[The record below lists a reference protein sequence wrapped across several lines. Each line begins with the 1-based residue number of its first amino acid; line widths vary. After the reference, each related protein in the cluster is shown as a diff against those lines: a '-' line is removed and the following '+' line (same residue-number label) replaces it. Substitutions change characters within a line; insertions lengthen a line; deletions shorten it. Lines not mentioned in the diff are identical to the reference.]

1 MTTRRPAASTVVRS
15 PVAWLLTLAIV
26 LIALNLRGPI
36 VATAPV
42 LDEIK
47 GDLALGAF
55 VAGLLTSIP
64 VLCFALASPL
74 ASGIIGRLGPERAVT
89 ISLLGVVAGT
99 LVRSAGGQAWLIAGT
114 ILLGVSITVGNV
126 VLPVVIRR
134 DFSPERAGF
143 ITGIYTSAL
152 NVGSMITS
160 SARRRSRRPPA
171 GRSRS

>member
-1 MTTRRPAASTVVRS
+1 MSAGRS
-15 PVAWLLTLAIV
+15 PASSVARSPLAWLLTLAII

-42 LDEIK
+42 LDQIK
-47 GDLALGAF
+47 SDLALGAF

-74 ASGIIGRLGPERAVT
+74 ASGVIGRLGPERAVT

-99 LVRSAGGQAWLIAGT
+99 LLRSAGGPFWLLAGT
-114 ILLGVSITVGNV
+114 VVLGVSITVGNV

-134 DFSPERAGF
+134 DFSPQSSGF
-143 ITGIYTSAL
+143 ITGVYTSAL

-160 SARRRSRRPPA
+160 LGTAPIAQST
-171 GRSRS
+171 G